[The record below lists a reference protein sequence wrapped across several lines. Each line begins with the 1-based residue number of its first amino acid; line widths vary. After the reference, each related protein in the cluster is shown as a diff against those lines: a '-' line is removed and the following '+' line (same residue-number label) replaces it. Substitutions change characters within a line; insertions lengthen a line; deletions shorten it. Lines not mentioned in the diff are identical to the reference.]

1 MDCSPPGS
9 SVHGNFQARVL
20 EWGATAFSGSL
31 VQGLTWRSPHGPV
44 GGGPDLFPLSPAPV
58 CVVLKGRPRG
68 WFLDPKAERGASL
81 AALTRSLLALRLDLA
96 HRSMVIALGQVALV
110 PCLSTQLE
118 GQENQKTLPTA
129 LPPHPPPLYRSFFP
143 QILMER
149 LLCD

>member
-1 MDCSPPGS
+1 MLFRSLCDPMDCSTPGFPIF
-9 SVHGNFQARVL
+9 HYLPEFTQTHIHRV
-20 EWGATAFSGSL
+20 SL

-118 GQENQKTLPTA
+118 GQENQKTSPTA
-129 LPPHPPPLYRSFFP
+129 LPPHPPPLYKIGRAHV
-143 QILMER
+143 
-149 LLCD
+149 